1 MWVLQSSQ
9 IGSQATFQS
18 HLCYPALASSR
29 LPVSFV
35 ALNHSANPEK
45 DIKSSNNQLI
55 QSLCRGGNLKQAI
68 QVLSSELNPSQQT
81 YELLI
86 YSCAQ
91 QSSLSN
97 GLEVHRHLANSV
109 FSQDPFLATK
119 LINMYNELGYVDHA
133 RKVFDETQEKTIYV
147 WNALF
152 RALAMVGCGE
162 ELLDLYGQMN
172 WMGMASDRFTYT
184 YVLKACVVSD
194 LTLCPLQKG
203 KEIHAHILRH
213 GFDTNI
219 HVMTTLLDVYA
230 KFGCVSYASFVF
242 GAMPVKNFVS
252 WSAMIAC
259 YAKNEMP
266 MKALELFQQMMLEA
280 SDSVPNSVTMVSV
293 LQACSGVSALQLGK
307 LIHAYILRRGLDS
320 ILPVLSALITMYGR
334 CGEIALGQRVFDNM
348 KKRDVVSWNSLISIY
363 GIHGFGKKAIQI
375 FENMIHQGVTPS
387 YISFITVLGACS
399 HAGLVEEG
407 KMLFES
413 MHRKYRI
420 HPGMEHYACMVDL
433 LGRAN
438 RLDEAI
444 KVIEDMRLEPGPTV
458 WGSLLGACRIHCNVE
473 LAERASSKLFELEPT
488 NAGNYVLLADVYAG
502 AQMWNEVKNVRKLLE
517 TRSLQKIPGC
527 SWTEVK
533 RKIYSF
539 NSVDECNPQI
549 EELRA
554 FLIKLSTE
562 MKERGYV
569 PQTDVVLYDLDE
581 EEKERILL
589 GHSEKL
595 AVAFG
600 LINTAKGETI
610 RITKNLR
617 LCEDCHAVTK
627 FISKFANREILV
639 RDVNRFHHFRDGV
652 CSCADYW

>member
-1 MWVLQSSQ
+1 MWVLQSSH
-9 IGSQATFQS
+9 IGRQATFQS
-18 HLCYPALASSR
+18 HLCYPTHVSSR

-35 ALNHSANPEK
+35 ALNRSANPVK
-45 DIKSSNNQLI
+45 DIESSNNQLI
-55 QSLCRGGNLKQAI
+55 QSLCRGGNLKKAI
-68 QVLSSELNPSQQT
+68 QVLSSEPNPTQQT

-91 QSSLSN
+91 QSSLSD

-119 LINMYNELGYVDHA
+119 LIDMYSDLGSVDHA
-133 RKVFDETQEKTIYV
+133 RKVFNETQERTIYV

-152 RALAMVGCGE
+152 RALAMVGFGK

-184 YVLKACVVSD
+184 FVLKACVVSE
-194 LTLCPLQKG
+194 LTLCPLQKV

-213 GFDTNI
+213 GYDNI

-230 KFGCVSYASFVF
+230 KFGCLSYASSVF
-242 GAMPVKNFVS
+242 GAMPAKNYVS

-266 MKALELFQQMMLEA
+266 MKALELFQLMMLEA
-280 SDSVPNSVTMVSV
+280 SNSVPNSVTMVSV
-293 LQACSGVSALQLGK
+293 LQACS
-307 LIHAYILRRGLDS
+307 
-320 ILPVLSALITMYGR
+320 VLSALITMYGR

-375 FENMIHQGVTPS
+375 FEDMVHQGVSPS
-387 YISFITVLGACS
+387 YISFVTVLGACS

-420 HPGMEHYACMVDL
+420 HPGIEHYACMVDL

-438 RLDEAI
+438 RFDEAI
-444 KVIEDMRLEPGPTV
+444 KLIEDMRLEPGRTV
-458 WGSLLGACRIHCNVE
+458 WGSLLGACRIHGNVE
-473 LAERASSKLFELEPT
+473 LAKRASTKLFELEPN

-539 NSVDECNPQI
+539 NSVDENNSQI

-554 FLIKLSTE
+554 LLIKLSTE

-569 PQTDVVLYDLDE
+569 PRTDVVLYDLDE

-600 LINTAKGETI
+600 LINTTHGETI

-652 CSCADYW
+652 CSCGDYW